1 MAARRSKVG
10 SLPTQL
16 REGLASCGG
25 KSASPAFLDM
35 LTATSQTDDVRM
47 TVGASEL
54 GGDVSDDN
62 DDAGARG
69 RQRQPQG
76 VDSAAVDIGAAPV
89 HS

>member
-1 MAARRSKVG
+1 VAARRSKVG

-16 REGLASCGG
+16 RQGLASCGG

-54 GGDVSDDN
+54 ADVSDDN

>member
-1 MAARRSKVG
+1 
-10 SLPTQL
+10 
-16 REGLASCGG
+16 
-25 KSASPAFLDM
+25 
-35 LTATSQTDDVRM
+35 M